1 VQLLGKTE
9 KGVHVVIHYIGIA
22 IFCIGALFILV
33 QAFEKGTGWGIAMLI
48 AGGLLWPVFVL
59 KYWKDTSF
67 WFFVSL
73 AGGLA
78 ADIFRA

>member
-1 VQLLGKTE
+1 
-9 KGVHVVIHYIGIA
+9 
-22 IFCIGALFILV
+22 
-33 QAFEKGTGWGIAMLI
+33 MLI

-78 ADIFRA
+78 AYIFRA